1 MERREAQAGA
11 GWLEAR
17 HWLVSGVS
25 RDRGRFVS
33 EMGPAHI
40 VITFFTI
47 FTITTDDIGLEMIS
61 MGRPIIQTALEHMT
75 RSGKT

>member
-1 MERREAQAGA
+1 M
-11 GWLEAR
+11 
-17 HWLVSGVS
+17 SGVS
-25 RDRGRFVS
+25 RDPGRLVS

-61 MGRPIIQTALEHMT
+61 MGRPIIQTDLEHMT

>member
-1 MERREAQAGA
+1 MERREAQAGAGA

-25 RDRGRFVS
+25 RDPGRLVS

-47 FTITTDDIGLEMIS
+47 FTITTDDIGL
-61 MGRPIIQTALEHMT
+61 
-75 RSGKT
+75 

>member
-1 MERREAQAGA
+1 MERREAQGGA

-17 HWLVSGVS
+17 HWLVSDVS
-25 RDRGRFVS
+25 RDPGRLVS

-47 FTITTDDIGLEMIS
+47 FTITTDDIGL
-61 MGRPIIQTALEHMT
+61 
-75 RSGKT
+75 